1 MVVCKP
7 TYEMV
12 FGLSGL
18 THVILKGSKTIPV
31 ISGSIGLNFT
41 VPESTPKEQGPKGP
55 TRKAL
60 TGLMNGFLKENQ
72 VVTTN
77 VAPTISFQEL
87 LLFVWESIRFYQL
100 TWIVLPNTQTPI
112 SF

>member
-18 THVILKGSKTIPV
+18 THVILKDSKTIPV

-41 VPESTPKEQGPKGP
+41 VPESTPKDHGEGTHQRSINRPY
-55 TRKAL
+55 
-60 TGLMNGFLKENQ
+60 EW
-72 VVTTN
+72 
-77 VAPTISFQEL
+77 
-87 LLFVWESIRFYQL
+87 LF
-100 TWIVLPNTQTPI
+100 
-112 SF
+112 